1 MYVSIIHNIQY
12 RKIIMA
18 NIVILTDTLFLR
30 YAKPHANRIFEYDAQ
45 QSHNRRNDAP
55 LIVTR
60 RYSQL

>member
-1 MYVSIIHNIQY
+1 
-12 RKIIMA
+12 MA